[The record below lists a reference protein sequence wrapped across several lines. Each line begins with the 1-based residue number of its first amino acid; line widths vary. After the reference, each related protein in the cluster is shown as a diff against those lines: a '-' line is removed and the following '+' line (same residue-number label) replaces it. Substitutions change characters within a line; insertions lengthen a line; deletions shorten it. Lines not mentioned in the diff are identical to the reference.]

1 MMTKGQEFL
10 KTLSDY
16 KVKYDWDGLMR
27 DMYHDNTQL
36 VSYEFILKGKEDI
49 KTHFMEVPGRIGTVV
64 GMSLDY
70 FGESDDVIIY
80 KGTIKT
86 EKAGTVKANEA
97 LYLRDGK
104 IYREIALTIP
114 PEDTK
119 EWALKGLSPLEFGK
133 DHGMTPG
140 EKFYQEHGGYIA
152 RGDIDGLMRDHYHED
167 AKMVSFEFVLE
178 GREAIGNYL
187 KESPR
192 LTGQILG
199 VSTERFAESDNVLM
213 FKASVKTEKFGTIK
227 ADDIFC
233 LEDGKIR
240 RHIALTIPPDKTK
253 EWAMKEI

>member
-1 MMTKGQEFL
+1 MTKGEKFL
-10 KTLSDY
+10 QTLAAY
-16 KVKYDWDGLMR
+16 KVKADWDGMLR
-27 DMYHDNTQL
+27 DCYRDDAEVLIFGSIFKDKAAIKAHFVEGPKRT
-36 VSYEFILKGKEDI
+36 GK
-49 KTHFMEVPGRIGTVV
+49 VL

-80 KGTIKT
+80 KATIKT
-86 EKAGTVKANEA
+86 ESGAIKANEGF
-97 LYLRDGK
+97 YLKNGK
-104 IYREIALTIP
+104 IFRHLAFTIP
-114 PEDTK
+114 PEETK
-119 EWALKGLSPLEFGK
+119 EWALRGLPPPKPEEG
-133 DHGMTPG
+133 HEMTPG

-167 AKMVSFEFVLE
+167 AKMVSFEFLLE

-213 FKASVKTEKFGTIK
+213 FKASIKTEKFGTIK

-240 RHIALTIPPDKTK
+240 RHIALTIPPEKTK